1 MFSLNYQLA
10 SPPFLECLNVNE
22 WLPLIGIVFNFKDGN
37 IRVFY
42 RSDYSAYILAK
53 KGDENKTW
61 REIFPQQKL
70 NKIRFWSFPPFPLSM
85 TSHPSPSLLSQPFSL
100 FFLLHAHI
108 YLLPCAPP
116 ALLFTFIFSTEA
128 LLKTQ
133 FKASS
138 ACFTFRFFF
147 PCSGGKL
154 RSRSVKYF
162 LFAQVAFKK
171 YRNENIKSLHC
182 QQILII
188 IFI

>member
-128 LLKTQ
+128 LLKNTVQ
-133 FKASS
+133 GLECMFHFS
-138 ACFTFRFFF
+138 FFF
-147 PCSGGKL
+147 SLQWRQIKVSL
-154 RSRSVKYF
+154 SKVF
-162 LFAQVAFKK
+162 LICPSCFQ
-171 YRNENIKSLHC
+171 EI
-182 QQILII
+182 
-188 IFI
+188 